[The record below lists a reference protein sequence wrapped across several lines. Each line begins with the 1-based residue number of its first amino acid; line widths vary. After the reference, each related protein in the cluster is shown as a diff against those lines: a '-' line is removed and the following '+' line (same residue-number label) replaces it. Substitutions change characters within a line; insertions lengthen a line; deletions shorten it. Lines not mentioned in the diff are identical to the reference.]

1 MAESIFSRDP
11 NSGMADIA
19 SDYTGG
25 PNAPKSPEKRLLDM
39 LARMRNNTSGSYVV
53 HLHLS
58 ALRPSHRQPHFM
70 RMVARSLDSLASQQ
84 DVQVLNFTNSDVVL
98 LCRNTPID
106 DVDDAVFRVRALFN
120 EDPLTQTDDGS
131 AEDHFSAWF
140 DLSQSTDFKDFE
152 EKVSTLAQ
160 ASEEVKNQQTDAM
173 STGRASKALGGAP
186 LTPDM
191 VAGLTQ
197 KLLEARIGDLV
208 HRQPAVLVGG
218 HEKSQ
223 QLAFREH
230 YIAMMELRERIAP
243 KVDLFSGHWLFQY
256 ISETIDARVLEVISR
271 LDYTEMD
278 CPLSVNL
285 NVSTVMARPFQ
296 NFHAVVGEHTDMV
309 IVEIQIIDI
318 FADMEGFSYARD
330 WLKERGYRV
339 LIDGLNPL
347 TLNFFDPSALD
358 VDFIKIGWGPEVK
371 GGIDHDQTQQ
381 IQKIVG
387 KMPSGSVVLA
397 RVDSE
402 EGVSWGLG
410 LGITCFQ
417 GHFIDKVVEKMA
429 QKGLLK

>member
-1 MAESIFSRDP
+1 
-11 NSGMADIA
+11 MADTA
-19 SDYTGG
+19 SEYSGG
-25 PNAPKSPEKRLLDM
+25 SNTAKSPEKRLLDM
-39 LARMRNNTSGSYVV
+39 LARMRNNTAGSYAV

-58 ALRPSHRQPHFM
+58 QLRASHRQPHFM

-84 DVQVLNFTNSDVVL
+84 DVQVLNFTNSDVAL

-120 EDPLTQTDDGS
+120 EDPLTLTDDGS
-131 AEDHFSAWF
+131 AEDHFSAWY

-152 EKVSTLAQ
+152 DAVSAIAQ
-160 ASEEVKNQQTDAM
+160 TTEQVKNQQADAV
-173 STGRASKALGGAP
+173 SSGRASKALGGAP
-186 LTPDM
+186 LSPDM
-191 VAGLTQ
+191 VAGITQ

-218 HEKSQ
+218 QNKTQ

-230 YIAMMELRERIAP
+230 YIAMSELRARIAP

-256 ISETIDARVLEVISR
+256 ISETIDARVLEVLSR
-271 LDYTEMD
+271 LDYADMD

-285 NVSTVMARPFQ
+285 NVSTIMARPFQ
-296 NFHAVVGEHTDMV
+296 NFHAIVGEHTDKV

-318 FADMEGFSYARD
+318 FADMDGFAYARD
-330 WLKERGYRV
+330 WLKEHGYRV

-347 TLNFFDPSALD
+347 TLNFFNPTPLEA
-358 VDFIKIGWGPEVK
+358 DFIKIGWGPEVQ
-371 GGIDHDQTQQ
+371 GGVDHDQTQQ
-381 IQKIVG
+381 IANIVA
-387 KMPSGSVVLA
+387 KMPPGSVVLA

-410 LGITCFQ
+410 LGIICFQ
-417 GHFIDKVVEKMA
+417 GHFIDKVVEKMT
-429 QKGLLK
+429 QKGLIT